1 MYSYLSIYL
10 QISRWWEDFGLAN
23 ELKYARNQP
32 LKWHLWSL
40 AMLTGPS
47 LSNQRIDLTKLI
59 SFIYLID
66 DIFDVYGTLDDLT
79 LFTEAV
85 TRYQYYLC

>member
-1 MYSYLSIYL
+1 M
-10 QISRWWEDFGLAN
+10 AN

-32 LKWHLWSL
+32 LEWHLWSL

-47 LSNQRIDLTKLI
+47 FSDQRIDLTKPI
-59 SFIYLID
+59 SFICLID
-66 DIFDVYGTLDDLT
+66 DIFDVYGTLDELT

-85 TRYQYYLC
+85 TRYIYAERLLEQNLYVYI